1 MFEKKSLT
9 QFIVVLKCVKKLNPR
24 LYVRK
29 INCNLPTHVKFTCN
43 YTYLYV
49 TLFGTSWKRLNLH
62 FSFSRSILFFDFIT
76 YNLLGSRTIAPE
88 ENCPRTIA
96 PLPPR
101 KMPPPAPGQLSPH
114 HEVSLVNN
122 RPHSNKLPSKS
133 TTSKLGKTMHYRRI
147 P

>member
-1 MFEKKSLT
+1 MLKTAFKKFEGIWSALKAVFHKIYLVHSWNFIPYSSMFEKKSLT

-43 YTYLYV
+43 YIYLYV

-76 YNLLGSRTIAPE
+76 YNLLGSRTIAPK
-88 ENCPRTIA
+88 ENCP
-96 PLPPR
+96 LDDCPPDN
-101 KMPPPAPGQLSPH
+101 SPR
-114 HEVSLVNN
+114 E
-122 RPHSNKLPSKS
+122 
-133 TTSKLGKTMHYRRI
+133 
-147 P
+147 